1 MNYAPKDGDET
12 DRFCV
17 AIVNAREMVVV
28 SATIRPAALMD
39 LVERHAGGDLRMAL
53 AKLN

>member
-1 MNYAPKDGDET
+1 VDPIVGVVDGKDTVMNYAPKDGDET

-28 SATIRPAALMD
+28 SATIKSAALMD
-39 LVERHAGGDLRMAL
+39 
-53 AKLN
+53 